1 MNNNIV
7 ITGGSSG
14 FGKAMA
20 LEFSRKN
27 NNVIVAG
34 RQPDKLM
41 QLAKFHPTITTLQ
54 CDVKSKTDMVNLGH
68 YASQVFDG
76 RISHWINNAAICD
89 GPVNFDD
96 ISLDV
101 IEDVI
106 TTNLV
111 GSLYGIKVAHD
122 HGVPNIYIINGHGSN
137 GMATPR
143 FATYGASKAAL
154 RQAITSIDQEW
165 GRGVKRQSKIG
176 IISPGIM
183 KTELTRKIM
192 IDDDMNVLVRG
203 LFRFLSADPET
214 VAKKIVAKILQDP
227 HMKHKV
233 ITGL

>member
-7 ITGGSSG
+7 ITGGSAG

-27 NNVIVAG
+27 SNVIVAG
-34 RQPDKLM
+34 RQPDKLK
-41 QLAKFHPTITTLQ
+41 QIALHHPTITAVK
-54 CDVKSKTDMVNLGH
+54 CDVKSKIDMVNLGR

-89 GPVNFDD
+89 GPINFDD

-122 HGVPNIYIINGHGSN
+122 LGVPNIYIINGHGSN

-143 FATYGASKAAL
+143 FAAYGASKAAL
-154 RQAITSIDQEW
+154 RQAGASIEQEW
-165 GRGVKRQSKIG
+165 GRGVKCKSKIG

-183 KTELTRKIM
+183 KTELTKRIM

-203 LFRFLSADPET
+203 LFRFLASDPEK
-214 VAKKIVAKILQDP
+214 VAQKVVAKILQDP
-227 HMKHKV
+227 HMKHRI
-233 ITGL
+233 ITGW